1 MLQDCSDQD
10 IGDSVRKAMEQV
22 KRGRDVFHFIMP
34 DLSCPPCVTLV
45 VALPFVARQ
54 QLDRVGYVFVFP
66 SVCPSC
72 KKVCCY
78 TLYPSY
84 VTRDHQMNF
93 IT

>member
-45 VALPFVARQ
+45 VALPFVAKQR
-54 QLDRVGYVFVFP
+54 LNTVGYVFVFRF
-66 SVCPSC
+66 VCPSR
-72 KKVCCY
+72 KKICNN
-78 TLYPSY
+78 TLYPTQCDRSPY
-84 VTRDHQMNF
+84 E
-93 IT
+93 